1 MNQRPERYKLALLA
15 LVFLVLPLV
24 SMYFHGKTERTQTFI
39 ESGLLGVTAP
49 GQTVMHGA
57 FSTLVNAWDK
67 YVFLVS
73 VEEQNQEL
81 RTQLQTLAQK
91 VGRTVDLE
99 EENRRLRS
107 ALDFKRERS
116 DLKLVSA
123 QVVGR
128 DISPQFS
135 VVRIHLDR
143 GQEDGLKPQ
152 MPVVTSQGV
161 VGRIETLSGPSADV
175 LLVTDS
181 RSRIDVNVSGK
192 SVNGIVQG
200 TGDGLPVFRFPY
212 QKARLAKGDV
222 LVTTGHDKVYP
233 KGLVVGY
240 LTQAD
245 PKQVDQQ
252 LEISVEPAV
261 LFSTLQ
267 EMFVITNLADQSI
280 DLPAD
285 REVKD
290 E

>member
-1 MNQRPERYKLALLA
+1 MNQRPERYKLALLV

-24 SMYFHGKTERTQTFI
+24 SMYFHGKTERSQTFM
-39 ESGLLGVTAP
+39 ETALLSVTAP
-49 GQTVMHGA
+49 GQSVMHGV
-57 FSTLVNAWDK
+57 FSHVVNAWDR
-67 YVFLVS
+67 YVFLVA
-73 VEEQNQEL
+73 VEEQNDEL
-81 RTQLQTLAQK
+81 RTQIQTLAQK

-116 DLKLVSA
+116 DLNLVSA

-128 DISPQFS
+128 DISPQYA

-143 GQEDGLKPQ
+143 GQDDGIKPQ

-161 VGRIETLSGPSADV
+161 VGRIENLAGPSADV

-240 LTQAD
+240 LAQSE

-252 LEISVEPAV
+252 LEITIEPAV

-267 EMFVITNLADQSI
+267 EMFIITNLADQS
-280 DLPAD
+280 LD
-285 REVKD
+285 RPSD
-290 E
+290 EEGDE

>member
-24 SMYFHGKTERTQTFI
+24 SMYFHGKTERSQTPL
-39 ESGLLGVTAP
+39 ETALLSITAP
-49 GQTVMHGA
+49 GQSAMHGV
-57 FSTLVNAWDK
+57 FSHIVNAWDR
-67 YVFLVS
+67 YVFLVA
-73 VEEQNQEL
+73 VEEQNDDL
-81 RTQLQTLAQK
+81 RTQIQTLAQK

-116 DLKLVSA
+116 DLSLVSA

-128 DISPQFS
+128 DISPQYS

-143 GQEDGLKPQ
+143 GQDDGIKPQ

-161 VGRIETLSGPSADV
+161 VGRIENLAGTSADV

-212 QKARLAKGDV
+212 QKARLSKGDV

-240 LTQAD
+240 LAQAD

-252 LEISVEPAV
+252 LEIPVEPAV

-267 EMFVITNLADQSI
+267 EMFVITNVTDQTV
-280 DLPAD
+280 DRPAEED
-285 REVKD
+285 NE
-290 E
+290 

>member
-1 MNQRPERYKLALLA
+1 MNHRPERYKLALLA

-24 SMYFHGKTERTQTFI
+24 SMYFHGKNERSQTWL
-39 ESGLLGVTAP
+39 ESGLLSVTAP
-49 GQTVMHGA
+49 GQSVMHGVFA
-57 FSTLVNAWDK
+57 TLVNAWDR
-67 YVFLVS
+67 YVYLVA
-73 VEEQNQEL
+73 VEEQNEEL

-99 EENRRLRS
+99 QENKRLRS
-107 ALDFKRERS
+107 ALDFKSERS
-116 DLKLVSA
+116 DLQLAAA

-135 VVRIHLDR
+135 VVRIQLDR

-152 MPVVTSQGV
+152 MPAVTSQGV
-161 VGRIETLSGPSADV
+161 VGRIETLSGHNADI
-175 LLVTDS
+175 LLVTDT

-192 SVNGIVQG
+192 AVNGIVQG

-212 QKARLAKGDV
+212 QKAKLAKGDV

-240 LTQAD
+240 LAQSE

-252 LEISVEPAV
+252 LEIPLEPAV
-261 LFSTLQ
+261 QFSTLQ
-267 EMFVITNLADQSI
+267 ELFLITNASLQTVDT
-280 DLPAD
+280 PA
-285 REVKD
+285 E
-290 E
+290 EPEAP